1 MNPEF
6 EQRLQSARREDLILL
21 LQELSVRHPVLLAE
35 IMNILE
41 RLSNEMPSLAEEGE
55 EEEGEEE
62 VTEEWDFNRDE
73 QVAPYTFPIQSP
85 LFPLDGEAHQQRIE
99 EFARRL
105 RQEESPEALFDV
117 LRDLVEGAIS
127 YSGQK
132 DEYAGLDLFA
142 MLIDERL
149 LERSSATTP
158 LFDEMID
165 AGMYSLEAL
174 LTEASSNTL
183 FDVDTAAL
191 SPLLIPQVRHRWL
204 ERLFALWLKRIDA
217 HKIEENLPELLL
229 DVAWSEDILLLRS
242 LVQSELQKQP
252 PIAHENI
259 VDFGRQYRTRAL
271 EKFLKELPHA

>member
-1 MNPEF
+1 MNPEL
-6 EQRLQSARREDLILL
+6 EQRLQNARREDLILL

-35 IMNILE
+35 IMNIME
-41 RLSNEMPSLAEEGE
+41 RLSNEMPAS

-62 VTEEWDFNRDE
+62 VTEDWDFNGDE
-73 QVAPYTFPIQSP
+73 QAAPYTFPIQSP
-85 LFPLDGEAHQQRIE
+85 LFPLDGEAHQQRVE

-105 RQEESPEALFDV
+105 RQEESPEALFEV

-149 LERSSATTP
+149 LERSAATTP

-217 HKIEENLPELLL
+217 HKVEENLPELLL
-229 DVAWSEDILLLRS
+229 DVAWSEDMLVLRS

-252 PIAHENI
+252 PIVHENI

-271 EKFLKELPHA
+271 EKFLKELPHT

>member
-21 LQELSVRHPVLLAE
+21 LQELSVRHPVLLTE
-35 IMNILE
+35 IMNMLE
-41 RLSNEMPSLAEEGE
+41 RLSNEMPAV

-73 QVAPYTFPIQSP
+73 HAAPYTFPIQSP
-85 LFPLDGEAHQQRIE
+85 LFPLDSEAHQQRVE

-117 LRDLVEGAIS
+117 LRDLVEGAVS

-149 LERSSATTP
+149 LERSAATTP

-217 HKIEENLPELLL
+217 HKVEENLPELLL
-229 DVAWSEDILLLRS
+229 DVAWSEDILVLRS

-252 PIAHENI
+252 PIVHENI